1 LRLTWSRLA
10 GVNQPIFR
18 SATQGQSLYYT
29 PGCLAGINREL
40 AEDLEQVLAGQVVRA
55 GLEAELLTISQS
67 LQSAAKAAMESWK
80 ALQTSPYKPLC
91 LTLYPHNDCN
101 LACSY
106 CYAEA
111 RPSQCTGRLSL
122 DSIRAA
128 AVLVAENCQQECKP
142 LVVVFHGGGE
152 PSLYI
157 AWLQQAL
164 EIVER
169 TAAQFQL
176 PIFRYI
182 ATNGVMPENDA
193 AWLAEHFDS
202 IGLSC
207 DEPGDIQ
214 NAQRPRYDGRPSSA
228 WVEQTARMV
237 HQSGKPLRVRVTIT
251 PASLHRQSEIADY
264 LCEKIRPE
272 EISVEPVYCG
282 GRAAP
287 GSAFEPSQAAEF
299 VQAFMLAR
307 QHAKAFGI
315 PWKTSG
321 SRLREVHGPYCHIL
335 RSVLLLVPG
344 DEVSACFK
352 SCQASQVRQQGLSL
366 GFFDNTG
373 GKIHLNEQQAAH
385 LRQDL
390 VDSQNEC
397 ASCFNQFH
405 CTRLCPDFCLLTHKH
420 SAGSFRCQLQ
430 KLLSIAY
437 LEELAGQMVSG
448 GQSWCV
454 PITPEEALDGRF

>member
-1 LRLTWSRLA
+1 MLAWSPLA
-10 GVNQPIFR
+10 GVNPPIFR
-18 SATQGQSLYYT
+18 CRTQGQSLFYT
-29 PGCLAGINREL
+29 PGCLAGINQEL
-40 AEDLEQVLAGQVVRA
+40 SKDLEQFLSDQVVRA
-55 GLEAELLTISQS
+55 GQAKELLTISKS
-67 LQSAAKAAMESWK
+67 LQSAAKAAMDSWN
-80 ALQTSPYKPLC
+80 ALLSTPFKPLC

-111 RPSQCTGRLSL
+111 GPSQPTDRLSL

-128 AVLVAENCQQECKP
+128 AIVVAENCQQESKTM
-142 LVVVFHGGGE
+142 VVVFHGGGE
-152 PSLYI
+152 PSLHMP
-157 AWLQQAL
+157 WLQQAL

-169 TAAQFQL
+169 TAAQFQV

-182 ATNGVMPENDA
+182 ATNGVMSENDA
-193 AWLAEHFDS
+193 AWLAEHFNS

-207 DEPGDIQ
+207 DGPDDIQ
-214 NAQRPRYDGRPSSA
+214 NAQRPLYDGSSSSA
-228 WVEQTARMV
+228 WVEQTARIV
-237 HQSGKPLRVRVTIT
+237 HQAGKPLCIRVTIT

-264 LCEKIRPE
+264 LCGQLHPQ

-282 GRAAP
+282 GRTTP
-287 GSAFEPSQAAEF
+287 RSAFEPTQAVEF
-299 VQAFMLAR
+299 VEEFMLAR
-307 QHAKAFGI
+307 QHARGFGI

-321 SRLREVHGPYCHIL
+321 SRLREVHGPYCHL
-335 RSVLLLVPG
+335 FRSVLLLVPG

-352 SCQASQVRQQGLSL
+352 SCQASQARQQGSSL
-366 GFFDNTG
+366 GFFSYPD
-373 GKIHLNEQQAAH
+373 GKIHLHEQAAAQ

-390 VDSQNEC
+390 IGGQNEC
-397 ASCFNQFH
+397 TGCFNQFH
-405 CTRLCPDFCLLTHKH
+405 CTRLCPDFCLLMHKH

-454 PITPEEALDGRF
+454 PITPDEALDGRF